1 MLSSVNDFGISN
13 ISVDMLSRNSNF
25 WKVIFAETVGKIGMS
40 IFTGNPPG
48 SFKVTNSRS
57 LVKCLKG
64 AITSNTFSNIST
76 VKGKSLLYIQR
87 CKIKK
92 IELDLK
98 KIPFQGLWIRI
109 YLFSG
114 ALFRLPL
121 PLLHETF
128 YLFPCILIVFQALDI
143 LQALHLYIPPKI
155 HYSLLEALVI
165 HVAQSNKWDKIW
177 ISFKSMFGNVYCVY
191 SVYYTPYSPFS
202 GPRQVDNYYL
212 SGQKQ
217 VAWTS
222 VSYNA

>member
-114 ALFRLPL
+114 ALFCFYTIATVARNVLLVSLYTNCLP
-121 PLLHETF
+121 
-128 YLFPCILIVFQALDI
+128 
-143 LQALHLYIPPKI
+143 
-155 HYSLLEALVI
+155 
-165 HVAQSNKWDKIW
+165 
-177 ISFKSMFGNVYCVY
+177 
-191 SVYYTPYSPFS
+191 SVGYSPGSAFIYSSQDTLFS
-202 GPRQVDNYYL
+202 
-212 SGQKQ
+212 SGG
-217 VAWTS
+217 
-222 VSYNA
+222 VSDSRRTI